1 MATELAT
8 GHINETKNSKIDCLD
23 FRHPWKVWMQK
34 VRLHPV
40 KAEIDHLHID
50 AAKEE
55 AFVNYYNLTY
65 RFWDFL

>member
-1 MATELAT
+1 M
-8 GHINETKNSKIDCLD
+8 NE
-23 FRHPWKVWMQK
+23 K

-65 RFWDFL
+65 RFWDFLQPSLLGFLT